1 MKRLIMIIVLWNI
14 NISSTFRA
22 SITLKRPLEYK
33 NPLEDESYKMLVYGN
48 MFDDQKGWDGVT
60 FEYGLRNTFNLYLFK
75 ISSQG
80 YFGKLYDFYDWKRVL
95 EEDLNGKEIENTI
108 TNDPSLKHFWYGG
121 RGEFN
126 IFSFL
131 SKNEYIYSMDGFLVR
146 DGFYTEISR
155 PFALSSFIEN
165 SFHFIAR

>member
-22 SITLKRPLEYK
+22 SISLKRPLEYK

-75 ISSQG
+75 ISS
-80 YFGKLYDFYDWKRVL
+80 
-95 EEDLNGKEIENTI
+95 
-108 TNDPSLKHFWYGG
+108 
-121 RGEFN
+121 
-126 IFSFL
+126 
-131 SKNEYIYSMDGFLVR
+131 
-146 DGFYTEISR
+146 
-155 PFALSSFIEN
+155 
-165 SFHFIAR
+165 